1 MAEGTTPSGVAA
13 TIGGEAV
20 GAVEPVR
27 LGKAKGGGVRWR
39 VRVAGIRAW
48 RLGDEVAVTGD
59 AGGGFSVS
67 ASGLAYA
74 GAVLASGDFAKN
86 GGHDAMCAL
95 AAFHDAEVAYR
106 AKHPQA

>member
-1 MAEGTTPSGVAA
+1 M
-13 TIGGEAV
+13 
-20 GAVEPVR
+20 EPVR

-48 RLGDEVAVTGD
+48 RLGDEVVVTGD
-59 AGGGFSVS
+59 AGGGFSVT